1 MTRRLRITVDGKAY
15 DVVVEEMSEDPD
27 DAGGA
32 PVPAPAA
39 TAAAA
44 SVAAAAPAA
53 AAAPRPATAPPGDG
67 EAQRAPLAGTIV
79 SVAVKAGDVVAAD
92 QQLCVIE
99 AMKMKTAINAIR
111 AGTVAAVLVGPG
123 DAVDSDQPLVTFR

>member
-39 TAAAA
+39 AAA
-44 SVAAAAPAA
+44 SVAAAAPA

>member
-32 PVPAPAA
+32 PVPAPA
-39 TAAAA
+39 AAAA